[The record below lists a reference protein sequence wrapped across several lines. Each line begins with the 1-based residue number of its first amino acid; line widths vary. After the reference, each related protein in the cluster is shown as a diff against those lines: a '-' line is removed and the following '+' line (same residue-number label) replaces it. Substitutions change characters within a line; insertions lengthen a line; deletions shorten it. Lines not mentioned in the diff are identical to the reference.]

1 MVNTSLI
8 QFRALLARQH
18 ALQQQHHRRLARKIH
33 DDVNQTLTLLAL
45 QLSLATLEQGPPA
58 NWTKKCQDWNRKIM
72 ELGEVMR
79 EISNEL
85 RPRVLDDLGL
95 VAALQWFAN
104 SNPEGIA
111 CQLSTTPEP
120 VTLPPY
126 ANNELFSLCRE
137 IVTDVFA
144 PNGVTQ
150 MAIEL
155 QQTADLLRLQLAV
168 RTVKPGSEPLTFQAL
183 DGLSIHERLACIDG
197 SAVVDQQLGTGFA
210 VTLSVQSAR
219 RPISSAA

>member
-1 MVNTSLI
+1 MVNTTLI

-104 SNPEGIA
+104 SCPEGVA
-111 CQLSTTPEP
+111 CQFISAGEP
-120 VTLPPY
+120 VALPPF
-126 ANNELFSLCRE
+126 ATNELFTLCRE
-137 IVTDVFA
+137 IVTDIFA
-144 PNGVTQ
+144 PNGVTE
-150 MAIEL
+150 MSI
-155 QQTADLLRLQLAV
+155 DLRQSANQLRIHLAV
-168 RTVKPGSEPLTFQAL
+168 QTVKAGADSLSFQAL
-183 DGLSIHERLACIDG
+183 DSLSIHERLACIDG
-197 SAVVDQQLGTGFA
+197 SAVVDQQRGNGFA
-210 VTLSVQSAR
+210 VTLSVDAAR
-219 RPISSAA
+219 RAVSSAA